1 MRHQNG
7 QLDQLVRGEVL
18 LTFGSH
24 TQIYIDQLT
33 SYKLKAISLDVC
45 SLL

>member
-7 QLDQLVRGEVL
+7 QQDQLVGGEVL

-33 SYKLKAISLDVC
+33 SCKLKLDSSIAVNHF
-45 SLL
+45 